1 MLFLT
6 DMGLR
11 KAGALLGHADSSVV
25 VAASDAGIMAIA
37 GVVRDDHV
45 IILRRFTSDED
56 VRSAVRLIGVPTTR
70 Q

>member
-1 MLFLT
+1 ML
-6 DMGLR
+6 
-11 KAGALLGHADSSVV
+11 V
-25 VAASDAGIMAIA
+25 ASDAGIMAIA

-45 IILRRFTSDED
+45 IILRRFISDED